1 MAIRIWEYTVGGGRF
16 AEATDEAFPIALRRE
31 GRAMIGALVRSCS
44 PELRRRLRIAWDPQ
58 AGTPPDDVAIDR
70 IDSVAALERW
80 FDGAADEPSERSPVK
95 RERGGL
101 LIIAPETDG
110 RLARWT
116 ERAEKSGARLLSPC
130 AEFVRLAS
138 DKTATTRRLAEAG
151 VPVPR
156 EIRGEQSAESL
167 ASETRS
173 DLARPL
179 RCVIKDRFGCGGVD
193 MVRWRSGDWGST
205 GGIDGVPHP
214 LVWPRERWH
223 VEQEHEGTS
232 VGIFVL
238 VGPGGYRI
246 LPPIAQRQG
255 EGGSYL
261 GGSYPLAAAPA
272 QRAMRLARRVVT
284 AMPKSGASFGIDLI
298 LGNEEQEDVVL
309 EVNPRLVSSWIG
321 LSQRIGPYL
330 GDALLAGDSYD
341 VEPQPIDRRR
351 RELIVD
357 PTPLMFDVSHDGPS
371 ATTNGR
377 STEEAT

>member
-1 MAIRIWEYTVGGGRF
+1 
-16 AEATDEAFPIALRRE
+16 
-31 GRAMIGALVRSCS
+31 
-44 PELRRRLRIAWDPQ
+44 
-58 AGTPPDDVAIDR
+58 
-70 IDSVAALERW
+70 
-80 FDGAADEPSERSPVK
+80 
-95 RERGGL
+95 
-101 LIIAPETDG
+101 
-110 RLARWT
+110 
-116 ERAEKSGARLLSPC
+116 
-130 AEFVRLAS
+130 
-138 DKTATTRRLAEAG
+138 
-151 VPVPR
+151 
-156 EIRGEQSAESL
+156 
-167 ASETRS
+167 
-173 DLARPL
+173 
-179 RCVIKDRFGCGGVD
+179 